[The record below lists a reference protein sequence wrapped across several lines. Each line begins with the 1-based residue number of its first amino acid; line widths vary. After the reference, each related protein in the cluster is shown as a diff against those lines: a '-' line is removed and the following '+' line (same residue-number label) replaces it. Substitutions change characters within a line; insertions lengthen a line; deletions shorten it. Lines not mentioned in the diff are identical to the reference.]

1 MQPDTKKLWFAA
13 LLGSILLASC
23 ASRKET
29 SNDTSTVP
37 VAPTK
42 ESLYRLGHQLYVA
55 QNFDSASTVLRKA
68 AEMDSSY
75 VEPLNDLAALHYDLA
90 MRAPQEAKKRELSS
104 RSREYYIKVNRLG
117 KSDSDVYERLCEL
130 SVILEDDRTFLTYAK
145 KNVEKYPY
153 DRQYHNLG
161 LAYFNVGDYQNVI
174 KTQKEAIEKFKSSPY
189 IGGFFRQLGRAYEK
203 INRDQ
208 TAERTFY
215 AGVQSV
221 DEYIARQTKAQQD
234 FSTSA
239 EFKRMVDDKIG
250 MLVAL
255 RKLHSTYKA
264 MDKLENVERE
274 LKALGR

>member
-1 MQPDTKKLWFAA
+1 MQPDTKKFWFAV
-13 LLGSILLASC
+13 LLGTILLASC

-29 SNDTSTVP
+29 SNDTPPVP

-42 ESLYRLGHQLYVA
+42 ESLYRLGHQLYLA
-55 QNFDSASTVLRKA
+55 QDFDSATTMLKSAAVL
-68 AEMDSSY
+68 DSSY
-75 VEPLNDLAALHYDLA
+75 IEPLNDLAALHYDLA
-90 MRAPQEAKKRELSS
+90 MRASLEAKKRELSS
-104 RSREYYIKVNRLG
+104 RSREYYIKLTRLG

-145 KNVEKYPY
+145 KNAEKYPY

-189 IGGFFRQLGRAYEK
+189 LGGFFRQLGRAYEK

-221 DEYIARQTKAQQD
+221 DEYIARQAKAQED
-234 FSTSA
+234 FSSSS
-239 EFKRMVDDKIG
+239 EFKRLVDDKIG
-250 MLVAL
+250 MLVTL

-264 MDKLENVERE
+264 MDKLGNVERQ